1 MMMGRL
7 NRDQEQLFYSFRLDD
22 VVPDDH
28 LVRAIAAVLDLS
40 WVHAELAS
48 YYPKIGRPSIDP
60 VLMIRMLVVG
70 YVFAIRSERALCRE
84 VQVNLAYRWFC
95 GLSIEDKV
103 PDHSAFS
110 RARNERFGDSAIF
123 RSVFERVV
131 GACIV
136 AGLVGGE
143 GFAVDA
149 SLIAADANK
158 RRSIPGSE
166 WNKELD
172 AQQVSRAT
180 KEYLA
185 TLDDAAFGAASD
197 VTPKF
202 VSPSD
207 PAAQW
212 TGAMRGA
219 AFFAYADNYLIDV
232 KFGVIMDVEA
242 SRAIRQAEV
251 RASKTMIE
259 RTEQRFDI
267 KPEWLAADTA
277 YGSGA
282 NLNWL
287 VNDKKIAPHVPVID
301 KSNRDDGTFNREDF
315 TFDKERNVYIC
326 PAGKILTT
334 TGRLVNDGETTLLYF
349 ASVLDCRSCP
359 LRARCCP
366 KMPARRIPRSIY
378 EEARDVARAL
388 AKTKAFAQSR
398 RDRKRVE
405 MLFAHLKRIL
415 RLGRLRLRGPRGA
428 QFEFTLAAIAQ
439 NLRRLAKLVARPPPI
454 APDPCV
460 A

>member
-1 MMMGRL
+1 MMGRL
-7 NRDQEQLFYSFRLDD
+7 KNEREQLFYEFQLDE

-28 LVRAIAAVLDLS
+28 LVREIARVLDLS
-40 WVHAELAS
+40 WVHAELTP
-48 YYPKIGRPSIDP
+48 YYSPLGRPSIDP
-60 VLMIRMLVVG
+60 VLMIRMLIVG
-70 YVFAIRSERALCRE
+70 YVFAIRSERLLCRE
-84 VQVNLAYRWFC
+84 VKVNLAYRWFC
-95 GLSIEDKV
+95 GLSIEDKI

-110 RARNERFGDSAIF
+110 RARNERFRDSDIF
-123 RSVFERVV
+123 RHVFERVV
-131 GACIV
+131 EACIV

-149 SLIAADANK
+149 SLIVADANK
-158 RRSIPGSE
+158 QRSIPGSE
-166 WNKELD
+166 WQKTHD
-172 AQQVSRAT
+172 PKTASRAV

-185 TLDDAAFGAASD
+185 TLDDAAFGAASK

-212 TGAMRGA
+212 TGAMRGP

-251 RASKTMIE
+251 GAAKTMVE
-259 RTEQRFDI
+259 RTEERFDI
-267 KPEWLAADTA
+267 KPKRLAADTA
-277 YGSGA
+277 YGSGP

-287 VNDKKIAPHVPVID
+287 VKDKDIAPHIPVID
-301 KSNRDDGTFNREDF
+301 KSKRDDGTFSREDF
-315 TFDKERNVYIC
+315 TFDKERNVYTC
-326 PAGKILTT
+326 PAGRTLLTT
-334 TGRLVNDGETTLLYF
+334 GKLVNDGETLLYL
-349 ASVLDCRSCP
+349 ASTHDCRSC
-359 LRARCCP
+359 LSKAQCCP
-366 KMPARRIPRSIY
+366 KAPSRRIPRSIY

-388 AKTKAFAQSR
+388 AKTEAFEQSR

-415 RLGRLRLRGPRGA
+415 RLGRLRLRGPCGA
-428 QFEFTLAAIAQ
+428 QFEFMLAAIAQ
-439 NLRRLAKLVARPPPI
+439 NLRRLAKLIARPPP
-454 APDPCV
+454 AVAACV